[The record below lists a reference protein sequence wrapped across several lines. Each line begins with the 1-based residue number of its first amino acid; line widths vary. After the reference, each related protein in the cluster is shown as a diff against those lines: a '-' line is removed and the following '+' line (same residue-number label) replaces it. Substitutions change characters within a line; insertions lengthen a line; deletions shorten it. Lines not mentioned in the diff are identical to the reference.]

1 LRVAKT
7 FDIPGEYRS
16 DIIASIKRRRAEDDR
31 RKVDFSPSR
40 LSYGRLELLIARF
53 FGLCY
58 GVENA
63 IEVAYRAVRENPGRR
78 VFLISEMIHNPRV
91 NADLEACGVRFLMT
105 TAGKEEIP
113 LSELTGDDVMIVP
126 AFGAPLELFERMRE
140 LGVKPIEYDATCP
153 FVEKVWKRGSQLG
166 AAGFSIV
173 LHGKF
178 THEETRATLS
188 RVQRAGPAV
197 VVLNRDE
204 AQLLCDFIE
213 EKVDATELR
222 DRLGPRMSRG
232 FDPDRDLARLGVVN
246 QTTMLAEETH
256 EISFMLRDALVRRYG
271 AGAVHERFA
280 DTRDT
285 LCYATS
291 ENQRA
296 MRTLVSE
303 PADFALVVGGYNSS
317 NTSHLV
323 EIAEG
328 HLPTFYIKD
337 ADELVSHDTIR
348 HFSPG
353 RHELVTTQG
362 WLPLTGKLKVL
373 ISAGASCPDSLV
385 EGVVTR
391 IAELAQVQR

>member
-1 LRVAKT
+1 MAKA
-7 FDIPGEYRS
+7 FDIPGVYRS
-16 DIIASIKRRRAEDDR
+16 DIIAGIKRRRAEEDR

-40 LSYGRLELLIARF
+40 LSFGRLELLVARF

-91 NADLEACGVRFLMT
+91 NADLEACGVRFLMST
-105 TAGKEEIP
+105 SGETRIP
-113 LSELTGDDVMIVP
+113 LSELSADDIIIIP
-126 AFGAPLELFERMRE
+126 AFGAPLELFERMTS
-140 LGVKPIEYDATCP
+140 LGVTPVQYDATCP

-166 AAGFSIV
+166 AAGFSV
-173 LHGKF
+173 VVHGKY

-188 RVQRAGPAV
+188 RVQRAAPAV
-197 VVLNRDE
+197 VVLNRTE
-204 AQLLCDFIE
+204 AQMLCDFIE
-213 EKVDATELR
+213 EKIDGAELKS
-222 DRLGPRMSRG
+222 RLGERMSEG
-232 FDPDRDLARLGVVN
+232 FDPERDLRRVGVVN

-256 EISFMLRDALVRRYG
+256 EISCMLRDSLIRRYG
-271 AGAVHERFA
+271 ERAISEHFA

-296 MRTLVSE
+296 MRALVSE
-303 PADFALVVGGYNSS
+303 PADFALIVGGYNSS
-317 NTSHLV
+317 NTAHLV
-323 EIAEG
+323 EIAAE

-337 ADELVSHDTIR
+337 AAEMVDQHTMR
-348 HFSPG
+348 HFSLERG
-353 RHELVTTQG
+353 EVVITES
-362 WLPLTGKLKVL
+362 WLPPTGKVKVL

-391 IAELAQVQR
+391 ISELTQVEG